1 MGRLGPKAIFRRQI
15 LSNIPL
21 PGWNMWNNS
30 DRQASDTNGAAAH
43 GKWGACAAAAA
54 SGEGLRSTVKASKHF
69 LPKPALANNLLLH
82 CVGLSHLNNDML
94 PKGISE
100 CLTLL
105 GYARLPAEKDSVAV
119 STHMATLRK
128 RAKSK

>member
-1 MGRLGPKAIFRRQI
+1 MGRLGPKAILRRQI
-15 LSNIPL
+15 LSNKPL

-30 DRQASDTNGAAAH
+30 DRQASNTNSAAAH

-54 SGEGLRSTVKASKHF
+54 SGEGLRSRVKATKQF
-69 LPKPALANNLLLH
+69 LAKPSLANNLLLY

-100 CLTLL
+100 CLTLV
-105 GYARLPAEKDSVAV
+105 GYGVLPAQKDSVAV